1 MRDHDRFSAGLSV
14 YLTNGV
20 GGPAG
25 SKEVAKRCTEAI
37 RTVGPTL
44 IVMALISLGT
54 TANAQSAPER
64 QVTFTKDVAPILQR
78 SCQTCHRPGSIA
90 PMSLVTY
97 EEARPWAKAIKE
109 NVVLRN
115 MPPWHIDPNIGI
127 SKFKNS
133 VALSDQEIATIA
145 QWVDSGAPKG
155 DPADMPRPRK
165 FDDNDKW
172 SIGTPDLIV
181 EMPKDLAIP
190 AKAPDTWKN
199 ILVDTGLAE
208 DRYIKAVEVKPTKGF
223 RTLHHMGATLIYP
236 DGSQALV
243 QAYGLGKNG
252 NTFEEGSGYLISA
265 GTKINFNLHIHPYGE
280 AMNMNVAIGFKLYPK
295 GYVPGYVVTTQ
306 MMGDDAELDLPP
318 NTDNIR
324 TDTYMTLMQPT
335 RVLGFQPHMH
345 TRGKAM
351 CLEVIYPGGGKR
363 PGSKVETLNCVPNYK
378 FNWMIAYDYATDVQP
393 LLPAGSVLHIIA
405 WHNNTESNKLN
416 PDPDTWVGYGQR
428 SIDDM
433 SHAWVTYYPLSQEE
447 FKKQLAERN
456 AKVVAN
462 PSGRTRE

>member
-1 MRDHDRFSAGLSV
+1 MLSGDTDMCAKWKDRFSAGVSV
-14 YLTNGV
+14 YL
-20 GGPAG
+20 
-25 SKEVAKRCTEAI
+25 I
-37 RTVGPTL
+37 M
-44 IVMALISLGT
+44 MALIALGT

-90 PMSLVTY
+90 PMSLLTY

-199 ILVDTGLAE
+199 IIVDTGLTE
-208 DRYIKAVEVKPTKGF
+208 DV
-223 RTLHHMGATLIYP
+223 
-236 DGSQALV
+236 
-243 QAYGLGKNG
+243 
-252 NTFEEGSGYLISA
+252 IS
-265 GTKINFNLHIHPYGE
+265 
-280 AMNMNVAIGFKLYPK
+280 
-295 GYVPGYVVTTQ
+295 
-306 MMGDDAELDLPP
+306 
-318 NTDNIR
+318 
-324 TDTYMTLMQPT
+324 
-335 RVLGFQPHMH
+335 
-345 TRGKAM
+345 
-351 CLEVIYPGGGKR
+351 R
-363 PGSKVETLNCVPNYK
+363 PS
-378 FNWMIAYDYATDVQP
+378 
-393 LLPAGSVLHIIA
+393 
-405 WHNNTESNKLN
+405 
-416 PDPDTWVGYGQR
+416 R
-428 SIDDM
+428 
-433 SHAWVTYYPLSQEE
+433 LS
-447 FKKQLAERN
+447 
-456 AKVVAN
+456 
-462 PSGRTRE
+462 